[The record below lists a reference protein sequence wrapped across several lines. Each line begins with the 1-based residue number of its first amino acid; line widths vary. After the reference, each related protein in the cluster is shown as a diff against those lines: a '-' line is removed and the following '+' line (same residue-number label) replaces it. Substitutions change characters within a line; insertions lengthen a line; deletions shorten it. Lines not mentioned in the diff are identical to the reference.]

1 MDKSEFKNRRQK
13 LISLL
18 CEGSIAIL
26 PAAPLQYRNRDVPY
40 PYRQDSNFY
49 YLTGFPEP
57 QALAV
62 LVPEREQGQYLL
74 FCREKDQYQETLS
87 GNRAGLEGACEIYGA
102 DDAFPITD
110 IDEIVPG
117 LMESCHRLYYPMG
130 YDKEF
135 DEQMIEWLNQLRGR
149 GSAGVVAPTEVMAL
163 DYILHEMRLRKTDV
177 EIHAIRAAAE
187 VVIRAHKRAM
197 RFCRPGLYE
206 YEVEAEIIHEL
217 LHSGCREPAFPT
229 MVASGKN
236 ACILHYTANNVQLND
251 NELVLVDSGAELDY
265 YASDITRTFPINGY
279 FTKPQKIIYE
289 LVLKAQRAAL
299 SKIYPGNRWNEPFDA
314 AARVITKGLIEL
326 GLLIGKLENLL
337 DEEAYQRFYMYHIGH
352 WLGMDV
358 HDPGNYKIDEIWR
371 EFENGM
377 VMTVEPGIYIPPA
390 QDIEEKWWNIGIRIE
405 DNVLITEGGHE
416 VLTADLPKTVA
427 EIEAFLRK

>member
-1 MDKSEFKNRRQK
+1 MDKSEFKKRRQK
-13 LISLL
+13 LMTLL

-49 YLTGFPEP
+49 YLSGFPEP

-62 LVPEREQGQYLL
+62 LIPEREQGQYLL

-87 GNRAGLEGACEIYGA
+87 GNRAGLEGACQIYGA

-130 YDKEF
+130 YYQEF
-135 DEQMIEWLNQLRGR
+135 DEQIIEWLNQLRGR
-149 GSAGVVAPTEVMAL
+149 VRAGVVAPTEVMAL
-163 DYILHEMRLRKTDV
+163 DYILHEMRLRKNDV
-177 EIHAIRAAAE
+177 EIHTIRAGAK

-206 YEVEAEIIHEL
+206 YEIEAEIVHEL

-229 MVASGKN
+229 MVAGGKN
-236 ACILHYTANNVQLND
+236 ACILHYTANNAQLND

>member
-1 MDKSEFKNRRQK
+1 
-13 LISLL
+13 
-18 CEGSIAIL
+18 
-26 PAAPLQYRNRDVPY
+26 
-40 PYRQDSNFY
+40 
-49 YLTGFPEP
+49 
-57 QALAV
+57 
-62 LVPEREQGQYLL
+62 
-74 FCREKDQYQETLS
+74 
-87 GNRAGLEGACEIYGA
+87 
-102 DDAFPITD
+102 
-110 IDEIVPG
+110 
-117 LMESCHRLYYPMG
+117 
-130 YDKEF
+130 
-135 DEQMIEWLNQLRGR
+135 
-149 GSAGVVAPTEVMAL
+149 
-163 DYILHEMRLRKTDV
+163 
-177 EIHAIRAAAE
+177 
-187 VVIRAHKRAM
+187 
-197 RFCRPGLYE
+197 
-206 YEVEAEIIHEL
+206 
-217 LHSGCREPAFPT
+217 
-229 MVASGKN
+229 
-236 ACILHYTANNVQLND
+236 VQLND